1 MRDKLLFSVT
11 IAALVSVCVAILYAI
26 IHITVLMM

>member
-1 MRDKLLFSVT
+1 MTDKLLFSVT